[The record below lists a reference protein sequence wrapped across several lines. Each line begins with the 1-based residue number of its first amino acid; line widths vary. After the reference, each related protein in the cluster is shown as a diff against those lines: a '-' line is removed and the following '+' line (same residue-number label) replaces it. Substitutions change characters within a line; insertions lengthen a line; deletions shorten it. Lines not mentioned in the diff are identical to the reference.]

1 MPRVSIN
8 GQQLEAAPGR
18 LFRVPGRY
26 APLPALAV
34 GLLMLWLLAGCAN
47 GTRAPIVNIFT
58 DSFTTFAKNGD
69 QAERA
74 AEIPFASLSIDTGE
88 RSGLVVLGA
97 SSEPD
102 TFWPMGHHG
111 LVSLRHDGLQA
122 TAGLDED
129 LLDTRYRHGG
139 QGTLPPWQQQT
150 PDPFELTRT
159 WQDTEGLMHR
169 LSARGRLVCGPAQ
182 QRELPLATLALEPCA
197 LTLDW
202 QDGSTTQGT
211 LWRDP
216 ASFHLWAGEE
226 QAWPDGPTI
235 RWEVARQWW

>member
-1 MPRVSIN
+1 MPRVAIN

-18 LFRVPGRY
+18 LFRVPRRRSR
-26 APLPALAV
+26 LPALAV
-34 GLLMLWLLAGCAN
+34 GLLMLWLLTGCAN
-47 GTRAPIVNIFT
+47 GGNSPLVGLFSDTLVP
-58 DSFTTFAKNGD
+58 SGD

-74 AEIPFASLSIDTGE
+74 AEIPFASLSINTGK

-139 QGTLPPWQQQT
+139 QDALPPWQQQT
-150 PDPFELTRT
+150 PGSFDLTRT
-159 WQDTEGLMHR
+159 WQDAQGLMHSLR
-169 LSARGRLVCGPAQ
+169 AEGQLSCGPAE

-216 ASFHLWAGEE
+216 DSFHLWAGEE
-226 QAWPDGPTI
+226 QAWPEGPTI